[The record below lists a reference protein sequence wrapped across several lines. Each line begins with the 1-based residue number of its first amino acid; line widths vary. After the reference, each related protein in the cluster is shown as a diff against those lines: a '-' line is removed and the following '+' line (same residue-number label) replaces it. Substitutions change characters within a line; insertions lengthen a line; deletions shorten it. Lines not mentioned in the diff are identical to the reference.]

1 MSFKLCCVEING
13 GGVLKLC
20 RLRGPDACD
29 YVSWSTAVGSSRCWV
44 SLCDNQKVK
53 QKAPL
58 RMEETVGR
66 VGVILV
72 AVTRAL

>member
-1 MSFKLCCVEING
+1 MSFKLCCVETNG
-13 GGVLKLC
+13 CGVLRLC
-20 RLRGPDACD
+20 RLKDPDACD
-29 YVSWSTAVGSSRCWV
+29 YVSWSRAVGRSRCWV
-44 SLCDNQKVK
+44 LLCDNQKVK

-72 AVTRAL
+72 AMT